1 MQCLQPHSHPSKGYK
16 STSEGLCQNLLG
28 AYPSAMPHRTQKT
41 HCLPRGG
48 IPLAPAHHTKG
59 AISQLLE
66 EMQVL
71 LPNEA
76 GEALQRP
83 LPWAPRRGRGL
94 PEGAL
99 RVMRGKLSLQS
110 LSTEHLFEGSQG
122 PDGTLRPWATHSVL
136 PPGVRA
142 RLPERAYLC

>member
-1 MQCLQPHSHPSKGYK
+1 MDSRASHSGPVPSPLHIRVER
-16 STSEGLCQNLLG
+16 TDPPWRAEQGL
-28 AYPSAMPHRTQKT
+28 YPSAIPLRTQGT
-41 HCLPRGG
+41 HRLPRGG
-48 IPLAPAHHTKG
+48 VPLAPAHHAEG

-76 GEALQRP
+76 SEALQGP
-83 LPWAPRRGRGL
+83 LPSRGPRGGRGL

-99 RVMRGKLSLQS
+99 RVMRGELSLQP

-122 PDGTLRPWATHSVL
+122 PDGGLRSQGQSFRPAPL
-136 PPGVRA
+136 GPQ
-142 RLPERAYLC
+142 